1 MKKPGSRAALLAL
14 ALLLF
19 ILPGCGGILIETR
32 HIIDEIEANPGKG
45 SFIRDVPFYPQDE
58 YMCGPASLA
67 SLVAYWGAT
76 GATDIDEAII
86 EVYQTRLKG
95 TLPIDMLLFAK
106 DKGME
111 AAYYKGGLD
120 DLREKIA
127 QKTPLILFL
136 NLGFESYPVGHYIV
150 AVGYSD
156 ISGMVI
162 AHSGMDKERV
172 YSYEAL
178 EKAWSKTGYSTLLIK
193 SKGGRR

>member
-32 HIIDEIEANPGKG
+32 HIIGEIEANPGKG